1 MSLYSSSSTE
11 DEGKESSS
19 DDRRHHIMI
28 LVRIHSANNYI
39 YPCVCISV
47 MKFKF
52 CK

>member
-11 DEGKESSS
+11 DEGKESSL
-19 DDRRHHIMI
+19 DDMETSHMI
-28 LVRIHSANNYI
+28 LVRIHSANSYI